1 MQAGK
6 FCLWEVCAG
15 TPRPLRGVRPESIFL
30 FPFSAK
36 ELSIIVHLIADLHLG
51 ASVDKPMQV
60 FGPEWENH
68 TQKIKEAWLAQ
79 VGAQDTVFLPGDFS
93 WGIDLQEAL
102 ADFLFLDALPGK
114 KILSKGNHDYWW
126 TTVSKMQNFL
136 LAHGITS
143 IDFLHNNAYAAEG
156 MIFCGA
162 KGYQWDAQQSAAQN
176 EKLINREAMRLE
188 LSLERGAAL
197 RGSLPGY
204 EHAELIALLH
214 YPPVSP
220 GQKSRRLLEILLKYG
235 VRRCFFGHIHGPGKA
250 TAVTGLY
257 EGVEFSLISADF
269 LSFCPQKL
277 NKTVSF

>member
-1 MQAGK
+1 MRASKFRNVGFCGRAGAFSPPTGFSPRF
-6 FCLWEVCAG
+6 FC
-15 TPRPLRGVRPESIFL
+15 T
-30 FPFSAK
+30 K

-51 ASVDKPMQV
+51 ASVNKPMQV
-60 FGPEWENH
+60 FGPEWDNH
-68 TQKIKEAWLAQ
+68 TEKIRREWLAR
-79 VGAQDTVFLPGDFS
+79 VDAQDTVFLPGDLS

-235 VRRCFFGHIHGPGKA
+235 VRRCFYGHIHGPGKA